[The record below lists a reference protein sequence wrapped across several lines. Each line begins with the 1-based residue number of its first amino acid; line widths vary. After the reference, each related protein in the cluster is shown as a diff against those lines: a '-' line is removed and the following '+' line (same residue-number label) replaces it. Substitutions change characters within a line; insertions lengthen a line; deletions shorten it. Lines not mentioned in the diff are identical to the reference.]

1 MKDRLKIEF
10 NPSWGKKG
18 LKIWLLRYLVM
29 LCTVIIFLNL
39 IYPQDSILSSKSISF
54 LAIENYGVHIPVIPD
69 YFKKI
74 IIPIYFILG
83 IVWFFKTIGLLLYIG
98 VAALVWFFKTI
109 GLLLYIGL
117 AALNKIVAKR

>member
-1 MKDRLKIEF
+1 
-10 NPSWGKKG
+10 
-18 LKIWLLRYLVM
+18 M

-39 IYPQDSILSSKSISF
+39 IYTQDSILSSKSISF

-69 YFKKI
+69 YFKII

-83 IVWFFKTIGLLLYIG
+83 IVCFFKTIG
-98 VAALVWFFKTI
+98 F
-109 GLLLYIGL
+109 LLYIGL